1 MLKVKSYEDL
11 FDKYIRT
18 KKIFESVVLIN
29 NGTGETM
36 FSKAYGEKTI
46 DSPIV
51 AASITKMFTAACIF
65 TLIQQGYNI
74 TLNDSLLDF
83 YEPAYLRGLHV
94 YKGKDYSCELKISDL
109 LYQTSGLA
117 DIYEEGKDN
126 IKRQAIIS
134 DTFITFE
141 KNIALTK
148 EREAHFPPNYK
159 ANAHYAD
166 INYNILGDIIEK
178 VTKCSLESVFEQ
190 YIFSK
195 INMSEI
201 YLPVSEKEYIPMVY
215 YGDKQLYRPQFI
227 MCSKASGGCITTT
240 RDLMIFIQAFFRG
253 ELFDKKMLDSKQYRK
268 LQLSMCPIY
277 YGSGYMRVKMGGVS
291 TSFLGQGDLI
301 GHSGSTGS
309 FAFYYPNKEL
319 FFVGDFNQMKYPTLP
334 IRFVMQLAMFTP

>member
-1 MLKVKSYEDL
+1 MKAKSYDDI

-18 KKIFESVVLIN
+18 KKICESVVLMK
-29 NGTGETM
+29 NGAGETI
-36 FSKAYGEKTI
+36 FSKAYGGKTI

-51 AASITKMFTAACIF
+51 AASITKMFTATCIF
-65 TLIQQGYNI
+65 TLIQQGYI

-83 YEPAYLRGLHV
+83 YKPAYLNGLHV
-94 YKGKDYSCELKISDL
+94 YKGKDYSCELKVSDL

-117 DIYEEGKDN
+117 DIYEEGKN
-126 IKRQAIIS
+126 SVKKQAIIS
-134 DTFITFE
+134 DTFITFD

-148 EREAHFPPNYK
+148 EKNAHFPPNYQN
-159 ANAHYAD
+159 NAHYAD

-178 VTKCSLESVFEQ
+178 ITKQPLEKVFDK

-195 INMSEI
+195 INMTET

-227 MCSKASGGCITTT
+227 VCSKASGGCITSA
-240 RDLMIFIQAFFRG
+240 RDLMIFIQAFFYG
-253 ELFDKKMLDSKQYRK
+253 GLFDKKILDLKLYKK
-268 LQLSMCPIY
+268 LQLSMFPIY
-277 YGSGYMRVKMGGVS
+277 YGSGYMRVKMGGFS

-319 FFVGDFNQMKYPTLP
+319 FFVGDFNQMKYPSLP
-334 IRFVMQLAMFTP
+334 IRFVMQLAMFAP

>member
-148 EREAHFPPNYK
+148 EREVHFPHNYK
-159 ANAHYAD
+159 ANAHYAE

-240 RDLMIFIQAFFRG
+240 KDLMIFIQAFFRG

>member
-18 KKIFESVVLIN
+18 KKIFESVVLIK